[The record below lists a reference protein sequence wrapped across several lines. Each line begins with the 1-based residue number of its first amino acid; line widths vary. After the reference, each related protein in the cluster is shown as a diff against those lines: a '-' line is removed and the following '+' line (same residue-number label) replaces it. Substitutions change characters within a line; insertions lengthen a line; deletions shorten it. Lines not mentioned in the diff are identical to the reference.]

1 MSVISRDALIAALI
15 KRARILLTCEPELD
29 DPAGH
34 FAYDTEKENAD
45 AVAHVRALA
54 DASEWGWCSVR
65 VRACFGGFHGDDHLG
80 ACSYESREAF
90 ERDDYYTDMVRE
102 ACGALADRLIAA
114 KSAIASLLDGVPD
127 DEPEDHGA
135 CEHPCGLVACT
146 NAREY
151 GGES

>member
-1 MSVISRDALIAALI
+1 MSAISRDVLIAALI

-54 DASEWGWCSVR
+54 ERTEWGWCCAH
-65 VRACFGGFHGDDHLG
+65 VRACFEGFHGDDYLG
-80 ACSYESREAF
+80 GCSYESREDF
-90 ERDDYYTDMVRE
+90 MHPSGYYPDMVRE

-114 KSAIASLLDGVPD
+114 RSAIASLLD
-127 DEPEDHGA
+127 DEPEDHSA
-135 CEHPCGLVACT
+135 CEHSCGLVACT